1 MFLSLRDVVAQDLRL
16 LAKLS
21 PALVGEL
28 CGTAL
33 AFLAQG
39 ARRGA
44 FRKAAAALGVEEEA
58 VAGAVMALL
67 EVSLEAARYNLSAPE
82 FAGSLADISMPEEN
96 RRAVADFFAAN
107 RAALRER
114 VAAAG
119 GGGGGGGGGA
129 GGAGEVGVGASPAV
143 PEFRGLDW
151 RFEVMVARRHAL
163 DALEPR
169 FLLRLDTAA
178 PAVAGGAG
186 AGASA
191 GASAGAGAAAEAEA
205 GASAGHH
212 ELFQSDY
219 AALRRAAEAVDEAV
233 AELGTA
239 HSKRVLRY
247 IR

>member
-33 AFLAQG
+33 TFLAQG

-119 GGGGGGGGGA
+119 GAGGGAGAGAGA
-129 GGAGEVGVGASPAV
+129 GGAGEVGVGASPSV

-169 FLLRLDTAA
+169 FMLRLDTAA
-178 PAVAGGAG
+178 PAVAGGAV
-186 AGASA
+186 
-191 GASAGAGAAAEAEA
+191 AGAGAAAEAEA

-233 AELGTA
+233 AELSTA